1 MNNGDVSR
9 TARNEIIALWGVII
23 AAIAGIIVPII
34 LHLIK
39 KKGGHSQ
46 RVDVGRINGN
56 GTAIGDNPVVTID
69 KRQGIDGELVLSKV
83 IAEAEAK
90 GRAEQQIEQLKDELA
105 KAVERIKKLE
115 AEGNRPDAEKALEE
129 LRESGDMRRL
139 QELLIKDRE
148 EHRDALIQRNREIA
162 AVAYLRGDIDI
173 ASEAINE
180 IIKELPEDISA
191 LNQKGHINRLRGRLK
206 EAEDCYRRMLQL
218 GSDVNDEAVKAV
230 ALGNLGLIYKT
241 KGDLVMAEDM
251 LNKSLE
257 INKKLGRLEGMARD
271 YGNLGS
277 VYYMKGDVDKAEEM
291 HKKALE
297 IDEKVDH
304 LEGVARHLANIGLV
318 YEQRGNV
325 PKARK
330 YWEKALGLYK
340 KIGMPRE
347 IEKVEGWIE
356 GIGKGK
362 K

>member
-1 MNNGDVSR
+1 MAKKRPLTRNQKILVVTLVVLVISGVVVPFLVRLIPQR
-9 TARNEIIALWGVII
+9 TAIDRQE
-23 AAIAGIIVPII
+23 
-34 LHLIK
+34 IK
-39 KKGGHSQ
+39 KI
-46 RVDVGRINGN
+46 VEEV
-56 GTAIGDNPVVTID
+56 IGDYLE
-69 KRQGIDGELVLSKV
+69 RQEG
-83 IAEAEAK
+83 IAEESHAES
-90 GRAEQQIEQLKDELA
+90 RQLKNELMRALERTIHLAVDEKRRDAA
-105 KAVERIKKLE
+105 KAFDEVR
-115 AEGNRPDAEKALEE
+115 EKHD
-129 LRESGDMRRL
+129 LREL
-139 QELLIKDRE
+139 QELLIKEKDKY
-148 EHRDALIQRNREIA
+148 RDAIVQRNREIA

-173 ASEAINE
+173 AEVAIDE
-180 IIKELPEDISA
+180 ILGLEPNDLES
-191 LNQKGHINRLRGRLK
+191 LNRKGHINRLRGRLK